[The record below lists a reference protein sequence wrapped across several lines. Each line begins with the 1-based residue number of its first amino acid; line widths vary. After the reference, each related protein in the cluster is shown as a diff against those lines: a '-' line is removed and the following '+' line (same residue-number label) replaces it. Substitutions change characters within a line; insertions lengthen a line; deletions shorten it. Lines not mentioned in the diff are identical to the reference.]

1 MFIPFIHRVSSSVH
15 GHFGSFQIWAPIN
28 KLMRIFLY
36 VHLDTDGFI
45 LRSKNSDVVLIYFS
59 RGIHSWSKSCLGI
72 HRGPSSA
79 PVLGQQLGARGAKP
93 SEGGAEEQGV
103 GVLDEP
109 LER

>member
-15 GHFGSFQIWAPIN
+15 GHFGSFQIWALIN
-28 KLMRIFLY
+28 KLRRIFLY

-45 LRSKNSDVVLIYFS
+45 LRSENSDVVLICFS
-59 RGIHSWSKSCLGI
+59 QGIHSWSKSCLGI
-72 HRGPSSA
+72 HHGPSSA

-103 GVLDEP
+103 GILDEP